1 MHDNLEIL
9 FKVTKGMSEEEKTD
23 FAVGLVGSLSALVD
37 PNTWEKAVVTTATV
51 MKDIDERRM
60 ARELASILRGG
71 DDGKGSA

>member
-9 FKVTKGMSEEEKTD
+9 FKVTKGMSEKEKTD

-37 PNTWEKAVVTTATV
+37 PVTWEKAVMTTATV
-51 MKDIDERRM
+51 MKDIDERLM
-60 ARELASILRGG
+60 ARKLASILRGG

>member
-37 PNTWEKAVVTTATV
+37 PVTWEKAVMTTVTI
-51 MKDIDERRM
+51 MKDIDEYRLT
-60 ARELASILRGG
+60 AELAAVLKGG